1 MRRTIIAFA
10 SAGRVAISRGP
21 RVMKAP
27 IEVTDTAAERIK
39 GLMTGHPEA
48 LGIRIGVKTRGCNG
62 QSYTMQ
68 YATEKKK
75 TDEQV
80 VSKGVTLF
88 VEPQALLK
96 IIGTTMDWHE
106 DELTAEFVF
115 ANPNAKSVCGC
126 GESFN
131 V

>member
-1 MRRTIIAFA
+1 MRASLVALA
-10 SAGRVAISRGP
+10 SAGRVAITRAP
-21 RVMKAP
+21 RVMRAP
-27 IEVTDTAAERIK
+27 LEVTEKAAERIR
-39 GLMTGHPEA
+39 GLLDGQPDA
-48 LGIRIGVKTRGCNG
+48 LGVRIGVKTRGCNG

-68 YATEKKK
+68 YATEKRKS
-75 TDEQV
+75 DEQV
-80 VSKGVTLF
+80 VSKGITLF
-88 VEPQALLK
+88 VEPQALMK

-115 ANPNAKSVCGC
+115 TNPNAKSVCGC